1 MSIRQSENF
10 KIGGPRATYVLVIC
24 SLLNAVAYADWQVM
38 AVVLQSIKRDLGL
51 SDSQIGAVNT
61 AYFLGIIVCTL
72 PVAHLVDAWS
82 RKKMI
87 GLMALAWSGFTLATG
102 FAGGFASL
110 LLTRLGVGIGEAG
123 YAPGGTALVSASYPE
138 AQRAR
143 KLGIFNVFITVGVI
157 LGVIVGGYLSAHHGG
172 WRTPFVVFA
181 VPGLVLGV
189 LAFFMQDY
197 RLERDARQAQ
207 SRGAIFANLKLLLSV
222 PTLRWMYFGLGM
234 YAVLQISVGTWF
246 PSLLMRAYDIKEDK
260 AGLVMGVV
268 TIFGLAGPIL
278 GGVLA
283 DRWHQRV
290 PGGRMRLAS
299 ASIAIAAVFMFL
311 VLLAGLD
318 LGNKPLMMFCA
329 AMMPLHSIFVGMAF
343 PAVAATSQDV
353 VPPHLKGLSWG
364 AAMVALFLL
373 GGAWGPLLVGE
384 ISDRLSGGYQG
395 LAIGLAVTGL
405 FGFIAS
411 WAWFVTARHVE
422 SDMRRASSLGSLTL
436 HGQVPAS
443 GHRSTV
449 AKADLR

>member
-1 MSIRQSENF
+1 MRIQESKNF

-51 SDSQIGAVNT
+51 SDSQIGAVNS

-138 AQRAR
+138 SQRAR
-143 KLGIFNVFITVGVI
+143 KLGVFNLFITVGVI
-157 LGVIVGGYLSAHHGG
+157 LGVIVGGYLSAHHG

-181 VPGLVLGV
+181 VPGIVLGV

-197 RLERDARQAQ
+197 RLERDAGQARAHG
-207 SRGAIFANLKLLLSV
+207 SILANLKLLLSV

-234 YAVLQISVGTWF
+234 FAVLQVSVGTWF

-299 ASIAIAAVFMFL
+299 ASIAIAAVFMLL

-318 LGNKPLMMFCA
+318 LSNKPLMMFCA

-364 AAMVALFLL
+364 AAMVALFML
-373 GGAWGPLLVGE
+373 GGAWGPLLVGAV
-384 ISDRLSGGYQG
+384 SDRLAGGYQG
-395 LAIGLAVTGL
+395 LAIGLAVTGV

-422 SDMRRASSLGSLTL
+422 ADMARASSLGLSESDEKQL
-436 HGQVPAS
+436 AS
-443 GHRSTV
+443 GHRSAVTN
-449 AKADLR
+449 ANLR

>member
-1 MSIRQSENF
+1 MNIQESKDFR
-10 KIGGPRATYVLVIC
+10 IGGPRATYVLIIC

-38 AVVLQSIKRDLGL
+38 AVVLQPMKLALGL
-51 SDSQIGAVNT
+51 NDSQVGAINT

-87 GLMALAWSGFTLATG
+87 GIMALAWSTMTLVTG
-102 FAGGFASL
+102 LAGGFMAL
-110 LLTRLGVGIGEAG
+110 VLARLGVGIGEAG
-123 YAPGGTALVSASYPE
+123 YAPGGTALVSASYP
-138 AQRAR
+138 ASQRAR

-157 LGVIVGGYLSAHHGG
+157 LGVVVGGYLSAHHGG

-197 RLERDARQAQ
+197 RLERSAGAAQ
-207 SRGAIFANLKLLLSV
+207 ERTGLFANLRLLLTV
-222 PTLRWMYFGLGM
+222 PTLRWMYLGLGM

-283 DRWHQRV
+283 DRWHERV
-290 PGGRMRLAS
+290 PGGRMRLA
-299 ASIAIAAVFMFL
+299 AVSIAIAAVFMFL

-318 LGNKPLMMFCA
+318 LNNKPLMMFCA
-329 AMMPLHSIFVGMAF
+329 AMMPLHSIFVGMAL

-353 VPPHLKGLSWG
+353 VPPSLKGLSWG
-364 AAMVALFLL
+364 AAMVSLFLL
-373 GGAWGPLLVGE
+373 GGAWGPLLVGA
-384 ISDRLSGGYQG
+384 ISDRVAGGYQG

-405 FGFIAS
+405 FGFIAC
-411 WAWFVTARHVE
+411 ATWFAAARHVE
-422 SDMRRASSLGSLTL
+422 SDMRRAAGLGSSRMGDT
-436 HGQVPAS
+436 PSRAS
-443 GHRSTV
+443 
-449 AKADLR
+449 AA

>member
-1 MSIRQSENF
+1 MNIKESGNF
-10 KIGGPRATYVLVIC
+10 RIGGPRATYVLIVC

-38 AVVLQSIKRDLGL
+38 AVVLQPMKLALGL
-51 SDSQIGAVNT
+51 NDSQVGAINT

-72 PVAHLVDAWS
+72 PVAHLVDTWS

-87 GLMALAWSGFTLATG
+87 GVMALAWSTLTLATG
-102 FAGGFASL
+102 FAGGFLSL
-110 LLTRLGVGIGEAG
+110 VLARLGVGIGEAG

-157 LGVIVGGYLSAHHGG
+157 LGVVVGGYLSANHGG

-197 RLERDARQAQ
+197 RLERSDGQGTAK
-207 SRGAIFANLKLLLSV
+207 GTFFTNLRLLLCV
-222 PTLRWMYFGLGM
+222 PTLRWMYLGLGM

-268 TIFGLAGPIL
+268 TLFGLAGPIL
-278 GGVLA
+278 GGVWA
-283 DRWHQRV
+283 DRWHQRF
-290 PGGRMRLAS
+290 PGGRMRLAA
-299 ASIAIAAVFMFL
+299 ASIAVAAVFMFL

-318 LGNKPLMMFCA
+318 LHNKPLMMFCA
-329 AMMPLHSIFVGMAF
+329 AMMPLHSIFVGMAL

-353 VPPHLKGLSWG
+353 VPAHLKGLSWG

-373 GGAWGPLLVGE
+373 GGAWGPLLVGG
-384 ISDRLSGGYQG
+384 ISDRFAGGYQG
-395 LAIGLAVTGL
+395 LALGLAVTGL
-405 FGFIAS
+405 FGFVASGVWFIA
-411 WAWFVTARHVE
+411 ARHVD
-422 SDMRRASSLGSLTL
+422 SDMRLASSLGSSGVAGAVSQT
-436 HGQVPAS
+436 AS
-443 GHRSTV
+443 V
-449 AKADLR
+449 